1 MCNLSED
8 VWEKGMKN
16 GIEKG
21 MEKGMEQGAKTERE
35 KIIFNMHQ
43 NGFTLDQIAGAT
55 GVSSDEV
62 KSVISRKKP
71 ALA

>member
-1 MCNLSED
+1 MCNLSEG
-8 VWEKGMKN
+8 VWEKGMK
-16 GIEKG
+16 KG

-35 KIIFNMHQ
+35 KIIFNMNQ
-43 NGFTLDQIAGAT
+43 NGFTLDQIADVVGIS
-55 GVSSDEV
+55 VDEV

>member
-1 MCNLSED
+1 MCNLSEG
-8 VWEKGMKN
+8 VWEKGMK
-16 GIEKG
+16 KG

>member
-1 MCNLSED
+1 MLFRS
-8 VWEKGMKN
+8 
-16 GIEKG
+16 
-21 MEKGMEQGAKTERE
+21 MEKGAKTERE

-62 KSVISRKKP
+62 KSVISKKKP
-71 ALA
+71 AMA